1 MKEEEGHSGGVSP
14 DDVKASDG
22 PGCDPFLRA
31 LARGGD
37 PKALKAFASTEAEL
51 DAKATE
57 AERGLRRRADATKAA
72 LAALLQR
79 MDAERQRFEARLADA
94 APTEAADQLRRSAL
108 RPMLM
113 CLPFDEH
120 FLRPLR
126 SVSLWLPD
134 VAVVSLTAQ

>member
-1 MKEEEGHSGGVSP
+1 MMEAPSRTARRP
-14 DDVKASDG
+14 TTG

-37 PKALKAFASTEAEL
+37 PKALKAFVSTEAEL

-79 MDAERQRFEARLADA
+79 MDVERQRFEERIANA
-94 APTEAADQLRRSAL
+94 APS
-108 RPMLM
+108 
-113 CLPFDEH
+113 
-120 FLRPLR
+120 
-126 SVSLWLPD
+126 
-134 VAVVSLTAQ
+134 

>member
-1 MKEEEGHSGGVSP
+1 MKEEEGHGGGVVP
-14 DDVKASDG
+14 GGAKAGDG

-94 APTEAADQLRRSAL
+94 APADTADELRRSARAPAL
-108 RPMLM
+108 
-113 CLPFDEH
+113 
-120 FLRPLR
+120 
-126 SVSLWLPD
+126 
-134 VAVVSLTAQ
+134 

>member
-1 MKEEEGHSGGVSP
+1 MKAEESHAGGLI
-14 DDVKASDG
+14 DDGIKAGDG

-94 APTEAADQLRRSAL
+94 APAEAADELRRSVRTLA
-108 RPMLM
+108 
-113 CLPFDEH
+113 
-120 FLRPLR
+120 
-126 SVSLWLPD
+126 S
-134 VAVVSLTAQ
+134 